1 MTRTAGREPKR
12 MRSYLDDLRH
22 AVRTLRRNRGF
33 TSMVVLT
40 LGLGMGG
47 AVAIFSL
54 VNALLLRP
62 LPFQEEARLVRM
74 RDEVSRPG
82 HEPWRYNTSPRS
94 FVFMRRRA
102 GVFSGIVAQ
111 RYRPMVVTGRG
122 DPTRVIGI
130 GVSSGW
136 MRVLGV
142 GPVLGRPFTAEEEA
156 LGDGARVA
164 LIGFD
169 LWRTRF
175 GGAASVLGES
185 VTLNGGVY
193 TVVGVM
199 PRSYNYPYGAQVWV
213 PDTFDP
219 DDVASGPN
227 VVGRLRD
234 GLSLDAAQRELDLLS
249 RQLAQAHPDSHGT
262 IRLLA
267 VPVRDDLVSNNPRLA
282 LVLLVS
288 VGFLLLLACFNI
300 ANLLLIRG
308 TARRREMALRLALGA
323 TALRRVRQLFAE
335 SLLLGLGGAAVGLA
349 VATSLHGFLARLSIA
364 PDTSLGAFFT
374 DLSLDGRVLGFAFAL
389 ALATAVISGMVPALR
404 SGRPDIRNALRG
416 AGRTSTGR
424 HGRLISGLVA
434 AELAVALTLLGAAT
448 LMTRNLVAF
457 RHEDRGY
464 ATRGRVTLRLS
475 VPVEPDARP
484 AWVAEALRRV
494 TELPGATRAGTV
506 QQLPMDDGSWSSS
519 ISIDGGEAST
529 ADRRLLANSRIVAGD
544 YMEAMG
550 IRVLEGRGLRAEE
563 ILEGRPVVL
572 VNRAFA
578 DRYWPAGD
586 ALGGR
591 MKTGALDSPRP
602 WLTVVGVVADAD
614 ENYDLAETYYEGYGL
629 VPVPEL
635 NLVVEAR
642 ADAAALLPAVRQALR
657 ALDPGQPLDRIT
669 TIEERLADTMTPHRT
684 AASLSMAFAA
694 FGLLLVVLGIY
705 GVLGHAVEQGRKE
718 IAVRRALGLTGA
730 GAFRLVL
737 TRAGL
742 LVMVGLAVGLPGA
755 DALNELLTRLLGGTT
770 RGVALDI
777 RLLADTAAL
786 PAGAYAALAGLVAV
800 IALAAAALPAW
811 RAARRSPAEV
821 LRSD

>member
-1 MTRTAGREPKR
+1 
-12 MRSYLDDLRH
+12 MRSYLDDLRN
-22 AVRTLRRNRGF
+22 AFRTLRRNRG
-33 TSMVVLT
+33 TTAMVVLT
-40 LGLGMGG
+40 LGLGIGG

-62 LPFQEEARLVRM
+62 LPFREASRLVRM
-74 RDEVSRPG
+74 RDEVTRPG
-82 HEPWRYNTSPRS
+82 QEPWRYNTSPRS
-94 FVFMRRRA
+94 FVYMRER
-102 GVFSGIVAQ
+102 GGIFSGIVAQ
-111 RYRPMVVTGRG
+111 RYRPMVLSGAG

-130 GVSSGW
+130 GVSRDW
-136 MRVLGV
+136 TRVLGV
-142 GPVLGRPFTAEEEA
+142 GPALGRPFTAEEEA
-156 LGDGARVA
+156 LGDRARVA
-164 LIGFD
+164 LIGYD

-175 GGAASVLGES
+175 GGAAGVVGEP
-185 VTLNGGVY
+185 VTLNDRVY

-234 GLSLDAAQRELDLLS
+234 GLSLDAAQRELDRLS
-249 RQLAQAHPDSHGT
+249 RQLAEAHPESHGT

-288 VGFLLLLACFNI
+288 VGILLLLACFNI

-308 TARRREMALRLALGA
+308 TARRREMALRVALGA

-335 SLLLGLGGAAVGLA
+335 SLLLGLAGAALGLL
-349 VATSLHGFLARLSIA
+349 VATGLHGLLARLSIE

-374 DLSLDGRVLGFAFAL
+374 DLSLDIRVLGFALAL
-389 ALATAVISGMVPALR
+389 ALGTPLVFGMVPALR
-404 SGRPDIRNALRG
+404 SGRPDIRNALRSG
-416 AGRTSTGR
+416 GRTSTGR
-424 HGRLISGLVA
+424 HGRLIRGLVA
-434 AELAVALTLLGAAT
+434 AELAVALTLLGAAA
-448 LMTRNLVAF
+448 LMARNLAAF

-464 ATRGRVTLRLS
+464 ASSGRVTLRLS
-475 VPVEPDARP
+475 VPGETGDRP
-484 AWVAEALRRV
+484 GWVAEAVRRV
-494 TELPGATRAGTV
+494 AELPGAVRAGGV

-550 IRVLEGRGLRAEE
+550 IQLLEGRALRGDE

-578 DRYWPAGD
+578 DRYWPDGD

-591 MKTGALDSPRP
+591 MKTGSLDSPRP
-602 WLTVVGVVADAD
+602 WLTVVGIVADAD

-629 VPVPEL
+629 APVPEL

-642 ADAAALLPAVRQALR
+642 TSAAALIPAVRRTLR
-657 ALDPGQPLDRIT
+657 ALDPGQPLDRIA
-669 TIEERLADTMTPHRT
+669 TIEQRLADTMTPHRT
-684 AASLSMAFAA
+684 AARLSLAFAA
-694 FGLLLVVLGIY
+694 FGLLLVALGIY
-705 GVLGHAVEQGRKE
+705 GVLAHAVEQGRKE

-730 GAFRLVL
+730 GAFRMVL
-737 TRAGL
+737 ARAAL
-742 LVMVGLAVGLPGA
+742 LAGAGIAVGIPGA
-755 DALNELLTRLLGGTT
+755 DALNDVLARLLGGAT
-770 RGVALDI
+770 RDVALDV
-777 RLLADTAAL
+777 RLLAETATL
-786 PAGAYAALAGLVAV
+786 PASAYAALAGLVAV
-800 IALAAAALPAW
+800 IATAAAALPAW